1 MNKLLFTAFII
12 TLISSGCGN
21 DNALKEKELELRE
34 RELDLKEK
42 ELQNQQQGNQTNYSG
57 TETPQKQNNASTA
70 PKKDAIAELYDKEK
84 NSPKKYLDA
93 NYTYRVNL
101 AANTIVEGKIS
112 NSAMVAGF
120 KNVEITVYF
129 YSKTDRVLG
138 KESFTVMEF
147 VPANGS
153 VDFRHKISGW
163 WDNVSYSNCT
173 IDGAE
178 AY

>member
-1 MNKLLFTAFII
+1 MNKLLFTTFLTA
-12 TLISSGCGN
+12 LICTGCGN
-21 DNALKEKELELRE
+21 DNTLKEKELELRE

-42 ELQNQQQGNQTNYSG
+42 ELQHQQQDNQTNYEP
-57 TETPQKQNNASTA
+57 ETPQEQNNASGS
-70 PKKDAIAELYDKEK
+70 KEKDAIGELYAMEMK
-84 NSPKKYLDA
+84 SPKKYLDA
-93 NYTYRVNL
+93 NYTYRTNL
-101 AANTIVEGKIS
+101 AANTIVEGKVT
-112 NSAMVAGF
+112 NSAKVAGF

-153 VDFRHKISGW
+153 VVFRHKISGW

>member
-12 TLISSGCGN
+12 TLITSGCGN

-42 ELQNQQQGNQTNYSG
+42 ELQNQQQGNQTNYNQS
-57 TETPQKQNNASTA
+57 ETPQKQNNASTT

-101 AANTIVEGKIS
+101 AANTIVEGKIT

-138 KESFTVMEF
+138 QESFTVMEF
-147 VPANGS
+147 VSPNGS
-153 VDFRHKISGW
+153 VDFKHKISGW